1 MNKIRISIISLV
13 LFIAT
18 ASLSMAQDTLRV
30 LAIGNSFSQD
40 AVEQNL
46 YEIAA
51 EDGKVFVIGNMY
63 IGGCSLERH
72 INNALTDKRDYDY
85 RKIVSGVKREF
96 KRTTLDEALRD
107 EKWDVVSLQQVSGK
121 SGMPASYEPYLE
133 DLVNYVRSYVPDARL
148 VWHQTWAY
156 AEASVHPDFNYYD
169 NDREKMYACI
179 VNASRLACEKYGF
192 GIIPCGTAIQNLRG
206 TDDGENCTRDGYHLN
221 HSVGRYTAA
230 LTWYAALTGR
240 SILGISYRPAILSE
254 RRASLARKAAQ
265 AAVESPYAVSDL
277 GLRSRPAG
285 SQLGMAQLPDL
296 LASKKDADGKATA
309 PKVSSIKAW
318 ESSRRPMLIDSCTHK
333 TFGTVPE
340 RGKLECEVLSIDDNA
355 LDGTARCKQ
364 LRIFYNDKKNRYLTL
379 LLYTPKGQ
387 GVAPVFLGI
396 NRDGNETVTTD
407 PKLRRADGSEKSRYG
422 IHRTGT
428 RGQAASEWQL
438 EELIARGYGLAT
450 FCADDAAPDFD
461 NSGVLGIKPHYG
473 KEFSWGTY
481 AQWAWALSKAMDY
494 LVSDEDVDASRVALV
509 GSGKHSV
516 SALWAGA
523 TDERFALVGAIAMQS
538 WRDMVPEQIQYRF
551 ATPGVYC
558 SSQCKGCNFAGTKV
572 PGPEYELFSLIAP
585 RPLFVSA
592 FDNAPWLG
600 TNVAEASRVY
610 RLWGRK
616 APGKISFSSK
626 ESAGVGAE
634 DWEGLLD
641 FADRWM
647 PASRK

>member
-85 RKIVSGVKREF
+85 RKIGSGVKREF

-133 DLVNYVRSYVPDARL
+133 DLVNYVKSYVPDARL

-156 AEASVHPDFNYYD
+156 ADNSVHPDFNYYD

-179 VNASRLACEKYGF
+179 VNASRSACEKYGF

-240 SILGISYRPAILSE
+240 RVLEISYRPAMLSE
-254 RRASLARKAAQ
+254 RRAVLARKAAQ
-265 AAVESPYAVSDL
+265 AAVESPYATSDL
-277 GLRSRPAG
+277 GLRSRPVG
-285 SQLGMAQLPDL
+285 EQMGIPVLPDL
-296 LASKKDADGKATA
+296 TAEIKDADGKVIS
-309 PKVSSIKAW
+309 PKLRSIRAW
-318 ESSRRPMLIDSCTHK
+318 DSSRRPSIIKSLTEK
-333 TFGTVPE
+333 NFGTAAE
-340 RGKLECEVLSIDDNA
+340 RGEVKAEIISVDDNA
-355 LDGTARCKQ
+355 LGGAATCKQ
-364 LRIFYNDKKNRYLTL
+364 IRVLYNEKGNRYLTL
-379 LLYTPKGQ
+379 LLYTPNSVDK
-387 GVAPVFLGI
+387 APVFLGL
-396 NRDGNETVTTD
+396 NRDGNETVTADT
-407 PKLRRADGSEKSRYG
+407 KVLRADRNELSRYG
-422 IHRTGT
+422 VHRTGT
-428 RGQAASEWQL
+428 RGEAAGEWQL

-461 NSGVLGIKPHYG
+461 NSGVL
-473 KEFSWGTY
+473 
-481 AQWAWALSKAMDY
+481 
-494 LVSDEDVDASRVALV
+494 
-509 GSGKHSV
+509 
-516 SALWAGA
+516 
-523 TDERFALVGAIAMQS
+523 
-538 WRDMVPEQIQYRF
+538 
-551 ATPGVYC
+551 
-558 SSQCKGCNFAGTKV
+558 
-572 PGPEYELFSLIAP
+572 
-585 RPLFVSA
+585 
-592 FDNAPWLG
+592 
-600 TNVAEASRVY
+600 
-610 RLWGRK
+610 
-616 APGKISFSSK
+616 
-626 ESAGVGAE
+626 
-634 DWEGLLD
+634 
-641 FADRWM
+641 
-647 PASRK
+647 